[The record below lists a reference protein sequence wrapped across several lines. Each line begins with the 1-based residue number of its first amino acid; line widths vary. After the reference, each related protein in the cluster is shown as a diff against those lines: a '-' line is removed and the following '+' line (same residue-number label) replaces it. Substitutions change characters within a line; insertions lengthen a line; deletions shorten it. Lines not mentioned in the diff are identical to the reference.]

1 LRNED
6 VKIAYLADGS
16 SVHTK
21 RFLNYFAER
30 GYSISLITYTP
41 SEMKN
46 VRVYKVA
53 TSRIKILLRVIQSLI
68 LIRKV
73 KPDILH
79 AFYLTN
85 NGVIGALSGFHPLIL
100 TPLGSD
106 ITTDPERSRIFRIL
120 VKLSLKGADVVHA
133 SDNLTKRRLM
143 ELGCAPEKIF
153 VQQFGVDTSRF
164 SPTARSQSLRR
175 RLASDETFLVLCGR
189 WWRPQYSVDVFI
201 RAMPLVLKKVPNVK
215 FVLLGGGPLEK
226 KFRELAK
233 DLGVYERVLFI
244 GRVSPEE
251 MPKYLASVD
260 IYVDT
265 VSLYRADALGRI
277 IVARGESSFGQ
288 NTREAMAC
296 GTPQILSDMPG
307 VKASGWFQGLTY
319 KQSDHIDLADNIVR
333 LLRDEKLLR
342 SIGARSRQEILKF
355 CDFDEI
361 MRNWET
367 VYHELMSHG
376 KHKKG
381 AK

>member
-21 RFLNYFAER
+21 RFLDYFAER
-30 GYSISLITYTP
+30 GYNISLITYTP

-53 TSRIKILLRVIQSLI
+53 TSRFKILLRVVQSLI

-120 VKLSLKGADVVHA
+120 VKLSMKRADVVHA
-133 SDNLTKRRLM
+133 SDNLAKHRLM

-153 VQQFGVDTSRF
+153 VQQFGVDTNRF
-164 SPTARSQSLRR
+164 SPAARSQSLRR
-175 RLASDETFLVLCGR
+175 KLASDETFLVLCGR

-201 RAMPLVLKKVPNVK
+201 RAIPLVLKKVPNVK

-319 KQSDHIDLADNIVR
+319 KQSDHTDLADSIVQ

-342 SIGARSRQEILKF
+342 SIGARSRQKILEF
-355 CDFDEI
+355 CDSDKI

-367 VYHELMSHG
+367 VYHGLRSHG
-376 KHKKG
+376 KHKKR

>member
-1 LRNED
+1 MKLRNED

-21 RFLNYFAER
+21 RFLDYFAER
-30 GYSISLITYTP
+30 GYNIGLITYTP

-46 VRVYKVA
+46 VCVYKVA
-53 TSRIKILLRVIQSLI
+53 TSRIKILLRVVQSLI

-164 SPTARSQSLRR
+164 SPAARSQSLRR
-175 RLASDETFLVLCGR
+175 KLASDETFLVLCGR

-201 RAMPLVLKKVPNVK
+201 RAMPLVLKKVPNVN

-226 KFRELAK
+226 KFKELATN
-233 DLGVYERVLFI
+233 LGVHKNVLFI
-244 GRVSPEE
+244 GRVSPED

-260 IYVDT
+260 VYVDT
-265 VSLYRADALGRI
+265 VSVYRTDALGNVM
-277 IVARGESSFGQ
+277 VAKGESGLGQ
-288 NTREAMAC
+288 NTREAMSC
-296 GTPQILSDMPG
+296 GTSQVLCDMPG
-307 VKASGWFQGLTY
+307 VKSGGWFQGLVY
-319 KQSDHIDLADNIVR
+319 KQADPEDLAEKIVQ
-333 LLRDEKLLR
+333 LLSDEKLR
-342 SIGARSRQEILKF
+342 KRIGEKSREKILEI
-355 CDFDEI
+355 CDLEET
-361 MRNWET
+361 MKNWEA
-367 VYHELMSHG
+367 VYHRLKSSD
-376 KHKKG
+376 KH
-381 AK
+381 

>member
-1 LRNED
+1 MRNED

-21 RFLNYFAER
+21 RFLDYFAER
-30 GYSISLITYTP
+30 GYNISLITYTP

-53 TSRIKILLRVIQSLI
+53 TSRIKILLRVVQSLI
-68 LIRKV
+68 LIREV

-164 SPTARSQSLRR
+164 SPAARSQSLRR
-175 RLASDETFLVLCGR
+175 KLASDETFLVLCGR

-244 GRVSPEE
+244 GRVSSEE

-265 VSLYRADALGRI
+265 VSLYRADALGRV

-319 KQSDHIDLADNIVR
+319 KQSDHTDLADNIVQ

-342 SIGARSRQEILKF
+342 SIGARSRQKILEF
-355 CDFDEI
+355 CDFDKV
-361 MRNWET
+361 MKNWET
-367 VYHELMSHG
+367 VYHELRSHG
-376 KHKKG
+376 KHKKR